1 MAVTEEIIAALRAE
15 GQAAFQRAMDTS
27 ARSVEGVG
35 EAAKKSGQQVK
46 DSGAD
51 ATKATPRWKTMGKT
65 VAKWAG
71 GAAALYGAKRG
82 IEASM
87 TATQDLGKAT
97 LTLQR
102 ATGMD
107 VKQASS
113 WASVLKS
120 RGIETGKFQIGMVKL
135 SKTMEAARGGNDKAA
150 KSLAALGVNQ
160 DQIAKGDISG
170 ALFRVADAFQ
180 GMNNPAEKAA
190 AAQNLFGR
198 SGQQLVPLL
207 NSGSKGLNDQ
217 LNMAQKYGATL
228 SGKSVGAVKEMIA
241 QQREQKMAM
250 EGVKVTLGQALLP
263 LLLSLSKILLQIT
276 QVMQPL
282 LRNTTLLKIVIAAV
296 AIAFTAYKVAVLQ
309 ATLAQA
315 GLNVAILP
323 MLGWAALV
331 IGIAA
336 AFYLLYTKV
345 GWFRNAVQA
354 VWGWIK
360 SNWPLLLAILTGP
373 FGLATLAIIK
383 NFDKIKKA
391 ASDVVSWIANRFR
404 DLINFFKRLPGA
416 ILSAIGDIGGKLKS
430 KFESIKGGGVPFVPG
445 IQHGGTVTH
454 GGTALVGEAGP
465 ELVHLPRAASVIP
478 LTPAA
483 IPAPAIAGG
492 HTTANFYLDRRLV
505 ATAVAQ
511 ADSDQ
516 RARR

>member
-1 MAVTEEIIAALRAE
+1 MAVTEEIIAALKAE
-15 GQAAFQRAMDTS
+15 GQAAFRRAMDDS
-27 ARSVEGVG
+27 ADSVAKVG
-35 EAAKKSGQQVK
+35 DAAEKSGKQVK
-46 DSGAD
+46 DSGGD

-65 VAKWAG
+65 VLRWAG

-82 IEASM
+82 IQASM

-113 WASVLKS
+113 WASVLKA
-120 RGIETGKFQIGMVKL
+120 RGIQTSKFQIGMVKL
-135 SKTMEAARGGNDKAA
+135 SKTMEAARGGNQKAA
-150 KSLAALGVNQ
+150 ASLAQVGINQ

-170 ALFRVADAFQ
+170 ALSRVADAFQ

-207 NSGSKGLNDQ
+207 NSGSKGLQDQ
-217 LNMAQKYGATL
+217 LSMAQKYGATL
-228 SGKSVGAVKEMIA
+228 SGKSVGAVKDMIA
-241 QQREQKMAM
+241 QQREQQIAM

-282 LRNTTLLKIVIAAV
+282 LRNTTLLKVVLAAV
-296 AIAFTAYKVAVLQ
+296 AIAFTAYKLAVLQ

-315 GLNVAILP
+315 GLNIALLP
-323 MLGWAALV
+323 MLGWAAVV

-336 AFYLLYTKV
+336 AFVILYTKV

-360 SNWPLLLAILTGP
+360 SNWPLLLAVLTGP
-373 FGLATLAIIK
+373 FGTAAYLIIR

-391 ASDVVSWIANRFR
+391 ASDAVSWVANRFR
-404 DLINFFKRLPGA
+404 DLIGFFKRLPGA
-416 ILSAIGDIGGKLKS
+416 ILGAIGDLGSKIADKLNP
-430 KFESIKGGGVPFVPG
+430 GGVIG
-445 IQHGGTVTH
+445 KATGLLGKITGRQAGGVVRAGETT
-454 GGTALVGEAGP
+454 LVGERGP
-465 ELVHLPRAASVIP
+465 ELLTLPGGSRI
-478 LTPAA
+478 TPV
-483 IPAPAIAGG
+483 PAMAVGAPQ
-492 HTTANFYLDRRLV
+492 TTAHFYLDRRLV

-511 ADSDQ
+511 ADADQ